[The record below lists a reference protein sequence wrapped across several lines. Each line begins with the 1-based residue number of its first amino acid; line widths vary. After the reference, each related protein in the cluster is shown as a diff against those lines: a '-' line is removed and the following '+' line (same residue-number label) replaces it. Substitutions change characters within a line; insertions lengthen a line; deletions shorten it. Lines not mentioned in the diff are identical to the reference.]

1 MIEVSMCHQDRL
13 RAWRELAQSIV
24 DTRSVWSNGRTKRN
38 AQKIHAREVRIDKQ
52 GVALGFELV
61 TIGSKI
67 SHAHAVAR
75 SCTRVANRQVR
86 ILPDSSAKSR
96 SGEYQKQ
103 NKTQVTT
110 DNADTTDSKNRDGH
124 ETK

>member
-1 MIEVSMCHQDRL
+1 M
-13 RAWRELAQSIV
+13 AQSIV
-24 DTRSVWSNGRTKRN
+24 DTRSVWFNRRTKRN

-61 TIGSKI
+61 TIRSKI

-75 SCTRVANRQVR
+75 SCTRPANHQVR
-86 ILPDSSAKSR
+86 IWPESSAESL

-110 DNADTTDSKNRDGH
+110 NDADITHSKNRDGH